1 MGITI
6 FVLGI
11 PLLVGFFIFR
21 RTKWTFGKK
30 ILVFLVFLV
39 FLILFL
45 AGIIH
50 WVKEGFE
57 RGRDPKIINK
67 IEIINNE

>member
-1 MGITI
+1 MGISI
-6 FVLGI
+6 FILGI

-30 ILVFLVFLV
+30 ILVFLV

>member
-30 ILVFLVFLV
+30 ILVFLVFL
-39 FLILFL
+39 ILFL

-57 RGRDPKIINK
+57 RGRDPKIETK
-67 IEIINNE
+67 IMNNE